1 MDIQWK
7 LVFTQLVAFLVVLW
21 ILRKYAWGKLLGL
34 VEARRDHIA
43 SEFLDIEK
51 GKEGVEALKTRFEK
65 ELADIDTTARARI
78 QEAVSEANDL
88 AASIKE
94 DARKEVVAL
103 RVKTNRDIEM
113 DLDRANVA
121 LRDRM
126 VNAVVTA
133 TEKLIRERLDS
144 DKHKKLINDFLAE
157 VSEGDVEASS

>member
-7 LVFTQLVAFLVVLW
+7 LVITQLVAFLIVLW
-21 ILRKYAWGKLLGL
+21 VLRKYAWGKLLGL
-34 VEARRDHIA
+34 IDERRDRIA
-43 SEFLDIEK
+43 SEFEEIEK
-51 GKEGVEALKTRFEK
+51 GKEGVETLKAKFEK

-94 DARKEVVAL
+94 EARKETVAL
-103 RVKTNRDIEM
+103 RVKTNQDIEM
-113 DLDRANVA
+113 DLDKANVA

-126 VNAVVTA
+126 VGAVITA

-144 DKHKKLINDFLAE
+144 DKHKKLIADFLAE
-157 VSEGDVEASS
+157 IDVEASS